1 MSVNGII
8 RILRKVK
15 GIFVMTQAPV
25 SPVVLVILDGWG
37 YCEETE
43 GNAVAAS
50 STPVMDSLLKV
61 YPNTLINTSGKA
73 VGLPEGQMGNS
84 EVGHLNIGAGRVVP
98 QELVRISDAVEDGS
112 INQNPAL
119 VKICQEVR
127 GRQSKLHLVGL
138 CSEGG
143 VHSHLSHLFGL
154 LDLAKA
160 QGISEICIHAIT
172 DGRDTKP
179 SEAIKSIGLIQD
191 YIDRIGVGRIVTI
204 SGRYYAMDRDKRWD
218 RVQSAYD
225 VMTQDNDSSNN
236 RSAVEVVKASYAE
249 KVTDEF
255 IVPVRIASGAV
266 ESGDGVIFFN
276 FRPDRARQLTQAFVN
291 PNFDGFERQQIKPL
305 SFVTFTQYEQDLPVD
320 VAFTPQ
326 NLNNILGEVISSHG
340 LKQFRTAETE
350 KYAHVTY
357 FFNGGLEEELEGE
370 DRELVSSP
378 MVATYDK
385 APSMSAQAVTD
396 VVLAAIKKGVYSLI
410 VVNYANPDMVGHT
423 GNMEATVEAL
433 EAVDKCLGKLLEG
446 ISKAGGTALIT
457 ADHGNAEYMLDETGN
472 PWTAHTTNPVPFIV
486 VEGERAKIAGHAT
499 NLNLKT
505 NGKLADIA
513 PSILEILQ
521 LPQPPEMT
529 GTSLFNPAEY
539 DVKVPRS
546 PMNLVMQN
554 N

>member
-15 GIFVMTQAPV
+15 GSIVMAQAPV

-37 YCEETE
+37 YCEETK

-50 STPVMDSLLKV
+50 STPVMDSLLTA

-119 VKICQEVR
+119 VKICQEVQ

-154 LDLAKA
+154 LDLAKT

-179 SEAIKSIGLIQD
+179 SEAVKAIGLIQD

-218 RVQSAYD
+218 RVQSAYN
-225 VMTQDNDSSNN
+225 VMTQNDSSDS

-249 KVTDEF
+249 GKTDEF
-255 IVPVRIASGAV
+255 IIPVRIAPGAV
-266 ESGDGVIFFN
+266 EPGDGIIFFN
-276 FRPDRARQLTQAFVN
+276 FRPDRARQLTQALVN
-291 PNFDGFERQQIKPL
+291 PDFDGFERQQIKPL
-305 SFVTFTQYEQDLPVD
+305 SFVTFTQYEQDLPVE
-320 VAFTPQ
+320 VAFKPQ
-326 NLNNILGEVISSHG
+326 NLNNILGEVISQHG

-357 FFNGGLEEELEGE
+357 FFNGGLEEALEGE

-378 MVATYDK
+378 MVATYDE
-385 APSMSAQAVTD
+385 APLMSAQAVTD
-396 VVLAAIKKGVYSLI
+396 VVLGAIKKGIYSLI

-457 ADHGNAEYMLDETGN
+457 ADHGNAEHMIDETGN
-472 PWTAHTTNPVPFIV
+472 PWTAHTTNPVPLIV
-486 VEGERAKIAGHAT
+486 VEGEKVKIAGHAT
-499 NLNLKT
+499 NVTLRSD
-505 NGKLADIA
+505 GKLADIA

-521 LPQPPEMT
+521 LPQPEEMT
-529 GTSLFNPAEY
+529 GTSLFKPAEY

>member
-15 GIFVMTQAPV
+15 GSFVMTKAPV

-37 YCEETE
+37 YCEETK

-50 STPVMDSLLKV
+50 SIPVMDSLLKV
-61 YPNTLINTSGKA
+61 YPNTLINASGKA

-143 VHSHLSHLFGL
+143 VHSHISHLFGL

-179 SEAIKSIGLIQD
+179 SEALKAIKLIQD
-191 YIDRIGVGRIVTI
+191 YIDRIGVGRIVTV
-204 SGRYYAMDRDKRWD
+204 SGRYYAMDRDKRWN
-218 RVQSAYD
+218 RIHNAYE
-225 VMTQDNDSSNN
+225 VMTKDVRSSNI
-236 RSAVEVVKASYAE
+236 SALEVLQASYAE
-249 KVTDEF
+249 GVTDEF
-255 IVPVRIASGAV
+255 IVPVRIAPGAV
-266 ESGDGVIFFN
+266 ETGDGVIFFN
-276 FRPDRARQLTQAFVN
+276 FRPDRARQLTQAFVK
-291 PNFDGFERQQIKPL
+291 PDFDGFERNLIKPL
-305 SFVTFTQYEQDLPVD
+305 SFVTFTQYEQDLSVD
-320 VAFTPQ
+320 VAFKPQ
-326 NLNNILGEVISSHG
+326 NLNNILGEVISQHG

-357 FFNGGLEEELEGE
+357 FFNGGLEEPFEGE
-370 DRELVSSP
+370 DRELVNSP

-385 APSMSAQAVTD
+385 APTMSADAVTD
-396 VVLAAIKKGVYSLI
+396 VVLAAIKKGIYSLV

-423 GNMEATVEAL
+423 GNMEATIQAL
-433 EAVDKCLGKLLEG
+433 EAVDKCLGRLLEG
-446 ISKAGGTALIT
+446 ISKAGGTAIIT

-472 PWTAHTTNPVPFIV
+472 PWTAHTTNPVPLIL
-486 VEGERAKIAGHAT
+486 VEGEKAKIPGHGT
-499 NLNLKT
+499 NVALRSD
-505 NGKLADIA
+505 GKLADIA
-513 PSILEILQ
+513 PTILEILQ
-521 LPQPPEMT
+521 IPKPEEMN
-529 GTSLFNPAEY
+529 GTSLFKQAEY
-539 DVKVPRS
+539 DVKFSRT
-546 PMNLVMQN
+546 PMNLVMQKN
-554 N
+554 